1 MKYDGNKKV
10 GHGIIIVNE
19 TFDDRKLLKRDGAD
33 KDHEYFRVIYDKLK
47 INCENNDFYNVNAKT
62 IDHNIKSFVKHPETE
77 NSSAI
82 FVAIS
87 SHGGEDGII
96 NGTSGTINLGKIF
109 AYFYQH
115 KPLLSIPK
123 VFLIQAC
130 RGSETQRKQEQDGLP
145 SSPDSRVSSN
155 YATSTSDTLIVYATG
170 DGYTA
175 WRDTEN
181 GSWFVKDL
189 RECIMDAQFDGR
201 HLVDLLTICTDRV
214 ISTHYKGATETP
226 SFQSTLRKFLLFPPF
241 APVTS

>member
-1 MKYDGNKKV
+1 MKYVGNKKV
-10 GHGIIIVNE
+10 GRGIIIVNK
-19 TFDDRKLLKRDGAD
+19 TFDDPKLNNREGAE
-33 KDHEYFRVIYDKLK
+33 KDREYFREIYDKLK
-47 INCENNDFYNVNAKT
+47 INHENNDFYDVNANT
-62 IDHNIKSFVKHPETE
+62 IDYNIDSFVRHPETE
-77 NSSAI
+77 KSSAI

-96 NGTSGTINLGKIF
+96 NGTSGTIKLGKIF

-130 RGSETQRKQEQDGLP
+130 RGSETQRRQKHDGLP

-189 RECIMDAQFDGR
+189 RDCIMDAQFDGR
-201 HLVDLLTICTDRV
+201 T
-214 ISTHYKGATETP
+214 
-226 SFQSTLRKFLLFPPF
+226 
-241 APVTS
+241 